1 MPLFYGKV
9 NVFLCNTIIVPSI
22 NEKTNER
29 MYIRNLCKIYFYQAL
44 FFCQK
49 YFANTDRNIKLIKT
63 NKHEIILLQYNWRR
77 KICIIAEK
85 FKGFTQLFPLQKKT
99 IYKKYFHGQNMK
111 KKYAIVLFKSVCS
124 IIPYLIAF
132 LTSYA

>member
-1 MPLFYGKV
+1 MKLFYSST
-9 NVFLCNTIIVPSI
+9 LEE
-22 NEKTNER
+22 EK
-29 MYIRNLCKIYFYQAL
+29 YA
-44 FFCQK
+44 
-49 YFANTDRNIKLIKT
+49 
-63 NKHEIILLQYNWRR
+63 LLQKNLRDSRSYFR
-77 KICIIAEK
+77 C
-85 FKGFTQLFPLQKKT
+85 KKT